1 MTRIF
6 GKLFL
11 TTVMVAALTACGGDD
26 NSSSSAPPA
35 PPPTGTT
42 PAPPPTG
49 TAPPPATPSTIAAR
63 FGAAFASIF
72 GASAN
77 SEPKDPAPTDLA
89 AVNTMSEPIDF

>member
-1 MTRIF
+1 MTRTI

-11 TTVMVAALTACGGDD
+11 TTAMVAALTACGGDD
-26 NSSSSAPPA
+26 NSSSTPT

-42 PAPPPTG
+42 PTPPPTA
-49 TAPPPATPSTIAAR
+49 TPPPAATPSTIAAR
-63 FGAAFASIF
+63 FGAAFAAIF

-89 AVNTMSEPIDF
+89 AVNTMAEPIDF